1 VASVL
6 YALLFLPALLAIV
19 YLVTHRTRTLEEA
32 VIEPE
37 NPFEALDSILTRLES
52 GTLGGRDLAELEQL
66 AEELEQAARQLERVA

>member
-1 VASVL
+1 ML

-19 YLVTHRTRTLEEA
+19 YLVTRRTRTLEEA

-52 GTLGGRDLAELEQL
+52 ATLAERDLAELERL
-66 AEELEQAARQLERVA
+66 AEDLEQAARQLERVA

>member
-1 VASVL
+1 ML
-6 YALLFLPALLAIV
+6 YALFFLPALFAIV
-19 YLVTHRTRTLEEA
+19 YVARRRPRVVEEA
-32 VIEPE
+32 VLPATE